1 MAGPTL
7 VLMAAGLGSRY
18 GGLKQL
24 EAFGPQ
30 GETLMDY
37 GVFDAIR
44 AGFTRVIFVI
54 RKDFEADFRERVA
67 KRYEGHIDVAL
78 AFQDREDLP
87 AGFAMP
93 AGREKPWG
101 TGHAFLA
108 ARKLLDAPCCV
119 CNADDFYG
127 REAYASMAGFLRGVK
142 PGEAALV
149 GFDLSATLSANGTVS
164 RGVCELKDGLL
175 VAVRERTKLALDGA
189 QVLDAASGERFDAH
203 APVSLNFWGFHP
215 SAAEDFWRSFE
226 AFVKSLRDPLKDEF
240 FLPYAVDQA
249 MHSGRLTVRA
259 LGGGTRWFGLTYPA
273 DKPAVKAELRKL
285 VASGDYPEALFK

>member
-1 MAGPTL
+1 MQPTL
-7 VLMAAGLGSRY
+7 VLMAAGMGSRY

-37 GVFDAIR
+37 GVFDAKR
-44 AGFTRVIFVI
+44 AGFSRVIFVI
-54 RKDFEADFRERVA
+54 RKDFEAEFRERVV
-67 KRYEGHIDVAL
+67 KRYAGHIEVAL

-87 AGFAMP
+87 EGFAVP
-93 AGREKPWG
+93 EGREKPWG

-127 REAYASMAGFLRGVK
+127 RDAYASMASFLRGVK

-149 GFDLSATLSANGTVS
+149 GFDLSATLSVNGTVS
-164 RGVCELKDGLL
+164 RGVCELRDGLL

-189 QVLDAASGERFDAH
+189 QVLDAASGERIDAH

-215 SAAEDFWRSFE
+215 SAAEGFWDSF
-226 AFVKSLRDPLKDEF
+226 ASFLKSMRDPMKDEF
-240 FLPYAVDQA
+240 FLPAAVDQA
-249 MHSGRLTVRA
+249 MREGRLSVRA
-259 LGGGTRWFGLTYPA
+259 LDGGTQWFGLTYPE
-273 DKPAVKAELRKL
+273 DKAAVKLALQTL
-285 VASGDYPEALFK
+285 VEQGEYPRSLFD